1 MVEPGLICFEDIKII
16 PLEDRVRLEKA
27 YRKGYMDA
35 ANEVIHNLFS
45 EAERSGRSPFGVLDR
60 WHGLTEGWYHRGLF
74 LEDDIDKDDCLTK
87 VQVQPPHIRR
97 EK

>member
-1 MVEPGLICFEDIKII
+1 MVEPGLICFEDIEII

-35 ANEVIHNLFS
+35 ANEVIHNLSS
-45 EAERSGRSPFGVLDR
+45 EAERYR
-60 WHGLTEGWYHRGLF
+60 WRGLTEGWYHRGLF
-74 LEDDIDKDDCLTK
+74 LEDEIDKDDCLTK

-97 EK
+97 KK